1 MAVGRPKKKAKKII
15 ESIDD
20 VRAERRALCEASLIE
35 FVKLLQPMRVLGN
48 IHLECLSWMA
58 SEASGDNL
66 LLLLPRDHG
75 KSWMAAMYA
84 VWEITRNPAV
94 RILYISST
102 SNLATKQLKAIKD
115 ILVSDNYRLYW
126 PEMVHPEEAKREK
139 WTEREISVDHPL
151 RKTEF
156 IRDPTVFTAGLTTN
170 ITGLH
175 CDIDILD
182 DVVVAKNAY
191 IETMREKVEDQYG
204 YLSSI
209 KGARAKEVIV
219 GTRYHPNDLYA
230 GLQQKEIQQFDDLGN
245 ILGLAPLFNV
255 KEYAVETAGDGT
267 GQFLWPRQ
275 QRTDGKW
282 FGFDARILNEK
293 RVQYQNPIHFRA
305 QYYNDPYDTTS
316 APINRSLFQ
325 YYERDRLHMQRGRW
339 YISTGTKGAVPINVL
354 ASVDFAY
361 SLSERGDYTSI
372 VVVGA
377 DGELNYYVL
386 DIDRFKTKS
395 VGEYFKRILKLY
407 EKWGF
412 RKLRAEVT
420 AAQTVIV
427 NDLKENYIRPMGLSL
442 VIEEYR
448 PSRWE
453 GSKEERILATLEPK
467 YANRQM
473 WHYMGGHCQT
483 LEEELIFANPQHD
496 DIKDALASA
505 VDLITAPVNIFRY
518 RRDQQKALEFHGRF
532 GGAL

>member
-1 MAVGRPKKKAKKII
+1 MVVGRPKKTKIKIVETI
-15 ESIDD
+15 EDI
-20 VRAERRALCEASLIE
+20 RADRKSLCEASFIE
-35 FVKLLQPMRVLGN
+35 FVNLLQLQAVLGTV
-48 IHLECLSWMA
+48 HLECMSWMS
-58 SEASGDNL
+58 SEGSGNHL
-66 LLLLPRDHG
+66 LLLLPRDHR

-84 VWEITRNPAV
+84 AWEITRRPDI

-102 SNLATKQLKAIKD
+102 SSLAVKQLKAIKD
-115 ILVSDNYRLYW
+115 VLTSDTYRLYW

-139 WTEREISVDHPL
+139 WTEREIAVDHPL
-151 RKTEF
+151 RKKEF

-170 ITGLH
+170 ITGMH
-175 CDIDILD
+175 CDIAIMD

-191 IETMREKVEDQYG
+191 IETMRDKVTEQYS
-204 YLSSI
+204 YLSSVETVN
-209 KGARAKEVIV
+209 AKEVIV
-219 GTRYHPNDLYA
+219 GTRYHPLDLYA
-230 GLQQKEIQQFDDLGN
+230 SLQQLEIQELDDLGN
-245 ILGLAPLFNV
+245 VLGVAPLFNV
-255 KEYAVETAGDGT
+255 KEYPVESAGDGT

-275 QRTDGKW
+275 QRHDGKW
-282 FGFDARILNEK
+282 FGFDARILAEK
-293 RVQYQNPIHFRA
+293 RIQYINPVHFRA
-305 QYYNDPYDTTS
+305 QYYNDPHDAS
-316 APINRSLFQ
+316 SSPINRGLFQ
-325 YYERDRLHMQRGRW
+325 YYDRDFLTMQKGRW
-339 YISTGTKGAVPINVL
+339 YYKGKPLNVL

-361 SLSERGDYTSI
+361 SLSERGDFTSI

-412 RKLRAEVT
+412 RKLRAEVS

-442 VIEEYR
+442 VIEEFR
-448 PSRWE
+448 PSRWQ

-473 WHYMGGHCQT
+473 WHYTGGHCQT

-496 DIKDALASA
+496 DVKDALASA

-518 RRDQQKALEFHGRF
+518 RKEATPSFEFNSRW
-532 GGAL
+532 GGVA

>member
-1 MAVGRPKKKAKKII
+1 MPVGRPKKTKKTV
-15 ESIDD
+15 ESIED
-20 VRAERRALCEASLIE
+20 VRQERRKACEASLLE
-35 FVKLLQPMRVLGN
+35 FIKLLQPLRVLGN
-48 IHLECLSWMA
+48 IHLECISWIS
-58 SEASGDNL
+58 SESSGDNL

-75 KSWMAAMYA
+75 KSWIAGCYAA
-84 VWEITRNPAV
+84 WEITRNPTL

-102 SNLATKQLKAIKD
+102 SNLAVKQLKFIKD
-115 ILVSDNYRLYW
+115 ILTSDTYSLYW

-151 RKTEF
+151 RKSEF
-156 IRDPTVFTAGLTTN
+156 IRDPSIFTAGLTTN

-175 CDIDILD
+175 CDIVILD

-191 IETMREKVEDQYG
+191 LDTMREKVEDQYG

-209 KGARAKEVIV
+209 KGATAKEVIV
-219 GTRYHPNDLYA
+219 GTRYHPKDLYNTI
-230 GLQQKEIQQFDDLGN
+230 QQKELEDYDDLGN
-245 ILGLAPLFNV
+245 TLGKSPLFNI
-255 KEYAVETAGDGT
+255 KEYPVESAGDGT

-275 QRTDGKW
+275 QRHDGKW
-282 FGFDARILNEK
+282 FGFDAKILSEK
-293 RVQYQNPIHFRA
+293 RIQYSNPVHFRA
-305 QYYNDPYDTTS
+305 QYYNDPHDAS
-316 APINRSLFQ
+316 SSPINRSLFQ
-325 YYERDRLHMQRGRW
+325 YYDRDFLTMQKGRW
-339 YISTGTKGAVPINVL
+339 YYKGKPLNVL

-361 SLSERGDYTSI
+361 SLSERGDFTAI

-395 VGEYFKRILKLY
+395 IGEYFKRVFKLY

-420 AAQTVIV
+420 AAQAVIV

-442 VIEEYR
+442 VIEEHR

-453 GSKEERILATLEPK
+453 GSKEERILAALEPK

-483 LEEELIFANPQHD
+483 LEEELIFANPGHD
-496 DIKDALASA
+496 DIKDSLASA

-518 RRDQQKALEFHGRF
+518 RKEQEPQLQYHSRW
-532 GGAL
+532 GGVA

>member
-1 MAVGRPKKKAKKII
+1 MPRGRPKKKTIKLINSI
-15 ESIDD
+15 ED
-20 VRAERRALCEASLIE
+20 VRQERKELCQASLIE
-35 FVKLLQPMRVLGN
+35 FTKLLQPQRVLGN
-48 IHLECLSWMA
+48 IHLEGLSWMA
-58 SEASGDNL
+58 SESSGDNL

-75 KSWMAAMYA
+75 KSWMTVMYTA
-84 VWEITRNPAV
+84 WEVTRNPAV

-102 SNLATKQLKAIKD
+102 SNLATKQLKAVKD
-115 ILVSDNYRLYW
+115 ILTSDTYRLYW
-126 PEMVHPEEAKREK
+126 PDMIHPEEAKREK

-151 RKTEF
+151 RKKEF
-156 IRDPTVFTAGLTTN
+156 IRDPTVFTAGLTTK

-175 CDIDILD
+175 CDIAILD

-191 IETMREKVEDQYG
+191 IETMREKVTDQYG

-209 KGARAKEVIV
+209 KGAISKEIVV

-230 GLQQKEIQQFDDLGN
+230 DLQQKEIQEFDDLGN
-245 ILGLAPLFNV
+245 VLGVGPLFNV
-255 KEYAVETAGDGT
+255 KEFPVETAGDGT

-275 QRTDGKW
+275 QRYDGKW

-293 RVQYQNPIHFRA
+293 RVQYQNPVHFRA
-305 QYYNDPYDTTS
+305 QYYNDPHDAS
-316 APINRSLFQ
+316 SSPINRSLFQ
-325 YYERDRLHMQRGRW
+325 YYDRDFLVMQKGRW
-339 YISTGTKGAVPINVL
+339 YFKARPLNIL

-361 SLSERGDYTSI
+361 SLNEKGDFTSI
-372 VVVGA
+372 VVIGA

-386 DIDRFKTKS
+386 DVDRFKTKS

-442 VIEEYR
+442 VIEEFR
-448 PSRWE
+448 PSRWQ

-467 YANRQM
+467 YANRQI

-483 LEEELIFANPQHD
+483 LEEELVFANPPHD

-505 VDLITAPVNIFRY
+505 VDLITAPVNILRY
-518 RRDQQKALEFHGRF
+518 RKDTTPSFQYHSRY
-532 GGAL
+532 GGVA